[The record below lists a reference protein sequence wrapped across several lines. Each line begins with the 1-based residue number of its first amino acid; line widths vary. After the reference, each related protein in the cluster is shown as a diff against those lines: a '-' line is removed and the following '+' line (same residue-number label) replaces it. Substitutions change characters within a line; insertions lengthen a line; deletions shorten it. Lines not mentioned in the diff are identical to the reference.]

1 MKIRTADQWF
11 YILGMSLFILSLVLT
26 SLGLNHVYMQFVL
39 IASGWWFIYV
49 SSVYRKQ
56 RIKKEM
62 ENDNE

>member
-11 YILGMSLFILSLVLT
+11 YILGMSLFILNLVLT
-26 SLGLNHVYMQFVL
+26 LLGLYNVYMQFVF

>member
-1 MKIRTADQWF
+1 MNIRTADQWF
-11 YILGMSLFILSLVLT
+11 YILGMSLFILNLVLT
-26 SLGLNHVYMQFVL
+26 LLGLYNVYMQFVF

-49 SSVYRKQ
+49 SSVYRKE

>member
-11 YILGMSLFILSLVLT
+11 YFLGMSLFILSLVLT

>member
-1 MKIRTADQWF
+1 MKISTADQWF
-11 YILGMSLFILSLVLT
+11 YILAMSLFILSLVLT
-26 SLGLNHVYMQFVL
+26 LLRLNNVYLQFVL
-39 IASGWWFIYV
+39 LASGLWFIYV